1 MEGLIRGKPARP
13 LLHAPDVERELQ
25 SVASSWTDDGVL
37 AASPLADVAGA
48 EEAEHARAEAVRRLF
63 REALAAARAGAP
75 DRGAAFKAVEMAYLD
90 RSVSHERVAERM
102 AVSRSTFY
110 RLLKR
115 DPGHGPGPGPGMGGK
130 LTPRWYCG

>member
-1 MEGLIRGKPARP
+1 MSSVGLPLP
-13 LLHAPDVERELQ
+13 LLPDVERELP
-25 SVASSWTDDGVL
+25 SVASSWTDDAVL
-37 AASPLADVAGA
+37 AASPLADLAGG

-63 REALAAARAGAP
+63 REALAAARAAAP

-115 DPGHGPGPGPGMGGK
+115 GIQGMARALVQGWEGN
-130 LTPRWYCG
+130 